1 MKDDVS
7 AISFPVSVAR
17 LPRTGTPVWLEAD
30 EQQRAALAA
39 GHGLLSVERL
49 RVDATIVPWQ
59 RGGVKV
65 AGVVSAT
72 ITQAC
77 IVSLE
82 PVAATVDE
90 AFEAVLVPEGSRL
103 ARPGRTDSGE
113 ILVDADGPDMPETF
127 SGDHV
132 DVGALAEEFFELAID
147 PYPRAPGAEL
157 AAVAAGEAGGE
168 TDGEAGTNPFREKLS
183 RLAGKS

>member
-1 MKDDVS
+1 MKDAAS

-17 LPRTGTPVWLEAD
+17 LPRTGMPVWLDAD
-30 EQQRAALAA
+30 DAQRAALAA

-49 RVDATIVPWQ
+49 RIDATITPWK

-65 AGVVSAT
+65 GGVVSAA

-82 PVAATVDE
+82 PVAATIDE
-90 AFEAVLVPEGSRL
+90 EFEAVLVPEGSRL
-103 ARPGRTDSGE
+103 ARPGRMESGE
-113 ILVDADGPDMPETF
+113 ILVDADGPDTPETF

-157 AAVAAGEAGGE
+157 AAATGGGAGDEAQ
-168 TDGEAGTNPFREKLS
+168 ANPFREKLS